1 MKKLLFLIVS
11 AILLLSS
18 MTVLAQKE
26 YYMED
31 GLIVFESATDAVI
44 SCYDEDGAIAYS
56 NKFTPQDGVIRA
68 DVPEKLS
75 QMKMRLYELGKE
87 VVTLVKAENTDV
99 PDETPVVDDKKFPSV
114 YPSEA
119 EANRA
124 FLVCNGVSM
133 VADEDGNNMYRLEC
147 FQKGKEAVVLVG
159 TDIKINSAPL
169 ANYSIMGM
177 DAGVLKKGDVLRI
190 TTNLAKTRVKS
201 IDVMLRAFSDT
212 IATDENNYGGSFRE
226 LFAFDGN
233 VGGMSTWKAAEYG
246 KSNNSKYLYA
256 FGIVVD
262 KSPSHIS
269 LMDKDGDTSKIMDI
283 DVEKETVVYE
293 CDVEEKYTFSPT
305 LVAGITKTFVRSSEL
320 DGGIVE
326 WSQYKD
332 FTYAFVRIIDSV
344 ATDIV
349 YYHNFR

>member
-114 YPSEA
+114 YPS
-119 EANRA
+119 
-124 FLVCNGVSM
+124 
-133 VADEDGNNMYRLEC
+133 
-147 FQKGKEAVVLVG
+147 
-159 TDIKINSAPL
+159 
-169 ANYSIMGM
+169 
-177 DAGVLKKGDVLRI
+177 DA
-190 TTNLAKTRVKS
+190 
-201 IDVMLRAFSDT
+201 
-212 IATDENNYGGSFRE
+212 
-226 LFAFDGN
+226 
-233 VGGMSTWKAAEYG
+233 
-246 KSNNSKYLYA
+246 
-256 FGIVVD
+256 
-262 KSPSHIS
+262 
-269 LMDKDGDTSKIMDI
+269 
-283 DVEKETVVYE
+283 
-293 CDVEEKYTFSPT
+293 
-305 LVAGITKTFVRSSEL
+305 
-320 DGGIVE
+320 
-326 WSQYKD
+326 
-332 FTYAFVRIIDSV
+332 
-344 ATDIV
+344 
-349 YYHNFR
+349 